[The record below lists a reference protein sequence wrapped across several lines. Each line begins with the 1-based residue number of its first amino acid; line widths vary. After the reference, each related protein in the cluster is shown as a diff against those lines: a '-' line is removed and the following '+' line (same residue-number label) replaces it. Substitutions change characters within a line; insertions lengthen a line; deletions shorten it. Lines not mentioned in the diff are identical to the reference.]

1 MLLQRDAIAAVNT
14 AFETLT
20 GWSAAELVGKA
31 VRVLVDDEARTPFE
45 RLLDAAADGHTT
57 TGEQRIVTRAGDA
70 LDTELAFTVLSSAK
84 DKQVLVSITHW
95 RELTDPGM
103 EQVADLLYEISLSP
117 FGLLKRSRGIEAK
130 QGSYCFEA
138 LHGRASPCTGCP
150 AIKGDRRRALGVIA
164 CEGSPSGACIAVA
177 MRVDSS
183 TMRIAALRA
192 TKELTSELLAIHADA
207 AATAHALTNRERE
220 VFRLA
225 LLGRSTAEI
234 AASLRTSASTAKFHL
249 ANVCAKLGAD
259 SRVDLLRQ
267 VLQG

>member
-1 MLLQRDAIAAVNT
+1 MLHRDAIAAVSS
-14 AFETLT
+14 AFEALS
-20 GWSAAELVGKA
+20 GWSASELVGKP
-31 VRVLVDDEARTPFE
+31 VRVLVEDKSQPAFDRM
-45 RLLDAAADGHTT
+45 LDAVADGHTT
-57 TGEQRIVTRAGDA
+57 TGEQRFVTRTGDA
-70 LDTELAFTVLSSAK
+70 LDTELVFTVLSSAK
-84 DKQVLVSITHW
+84 DKQILVSVTHW
-95 RELTDPGM
+95 REATDPGM
-103 EQVADLLYEISLSP
+103 EQVADVLYEISLSP
-117 FGLLKRSRGIEAK
+117 FGLLKRSRGIDAK
-130 QGSYCFEA
+130 KGSYCFEA
-138 LHGRASPCTGCP
+138 LHGRSSPCTGCP
-150 AIKGDRRRALGVIA
+150 AIKGDRRRALGVIP

-192 TKELTSELLAIHADA
+192 SKELTSELLAIHADA
-207 AATAHALTNRERE
+207 AATTHALTTRERE